1 MTLKHLSLSLAVAA
15 LPALAVAQEGVRS
28 VTLMPGW
35 AEADGT
41 YVGAV
46 RIELEPGWK
55 TYWRTPGEGGI
66 PAEFTWEGSRNIAG
80 AAVQWPT
87 PGTFDTFG
95 MRTIGYDREVLLPV
109 IFEPTPGA
117 DEMLAHLHL
126 YFGVCA
132 DICIPAEAT
141 TTAVFDL
148 DLVTNTAAIG
158 AALEA
163 GPMPL
168 ETSGITSVSCD
179 MLPGKHGMMM
189 LTAQFNGADAM
200 GDAPIVVFEADVAD
214 LWIGGAEAYFVGD
227 ILVADA
233 TMDYFGDGAFLL
245 ERDKIRLNVITPDR
259 VFEQVGC

>member
-1 MTLKHLSLSLAVAA
+1 MNTQQLTASLALALLPGFAA
-15 LPALAVAQEGVRS
+15 AQEGVRS

-35 AEADGT
+35 AEANGS

-66 PAEFTWEGSRNIAG
+66 PSEFTWEGSRNLTG
-80 AAVQWPT
+80 AKVQWPT
-87 PGTFDTFG
+87 PAAFDTYG
-95 MRTIGYDREVLLPV
+95 MRTIGYDREVVLPV

-117 DEMLAHLHL
+117 NEMMAHLHL

-132 DICIPAEAT
+132 DICIPAEVT
-141 TTAVFDL
+141 TSAMFDL
-148 DLVTNTAAIG
+148 NMVSNTAPIG
-158 AALEA
+158 AALAE
-163 GPMPL
+163 GPMPM
-168 ETSGITSVSCD
+168 EMSGITGISCD

-189 LTAQFNGADAM
+189 LTAQFDEATAF
-200 GDAPIVVFEADVAD
+200 GDAPIVVFETDIAD
-214 LWIGGAEAYFVGD
+214 LWIGGAEAYYVGD

-233 TMDYFGDGAFLL
+233 TMDYFGDGAFIL
-245 ERDKIRLNVITPDR
+245 ERESIRLNVITPDR